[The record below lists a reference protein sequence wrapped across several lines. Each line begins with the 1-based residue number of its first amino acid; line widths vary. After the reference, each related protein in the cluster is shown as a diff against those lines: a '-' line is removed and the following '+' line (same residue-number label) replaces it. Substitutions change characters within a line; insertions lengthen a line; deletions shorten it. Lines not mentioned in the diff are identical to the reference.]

1 MAQTKAPDYGQQFL
15 LPPALEDWVP
25 KDHPARFLRE
35 FVDQLDLSGL
45 GFVIT
50 ESTEGRPGYAPSL
63 LLKIWLFG
71 YMHRIRSTRKLEV
84 ACREQLSLVWL
95 CGMLQPD
102 HNSLWRFWRDNK
114 RALRAVFKKSV
125 QLSLEAGLVGLVLQA
140 LDGTKIQAACS
151 KHTAWNKKNLQE
163 LLHVLDGELDKTE
176 AQLTVEAASDPSSSY
191 RLPES
196 LTEREA
202 LRQKVRAGLEQMEQ
216 AQRDHL
222 HPGEPEARR
231 MQCEGKNR
239 FAYNAQAVIDEQAG
253 VIVAAEVTNHENDA
267 GLVVPLVQQAQQ
279 NCGRQADATVA
290 DGGYGSGVDIAQ
302 AAQQQVHLLVRP
314 AMDSVAAKKRFHA
327 YNFDYQKERDVVLCP
342 EGRDLRFARNIKQK
356 GQTVRIFRC
365 DHHDCPVRAQCTKD
379 QRRRRFVEIWA
390 HTEAVQQ
397 MRARIKEAKAATQL
411 GKRGQIIERVF
422 GHLKQHE
429 SWRRWTARGLEAVN
443 AQWALLC
450 CAFNLRILHRQRM
463 LRPA

>member
-1 MAQTKAPDYGQQFL
+1 
-15 LPPALEDWVP
+15 
-25 KDHPARFLRE
+25 
-35 FVDQLDLSGL
+35 
-45 GFVIT
+45 
-50 ESTEGRPGYAPSL
+50 
-63 LLKIWLFG
+63 
-71 YMHRIRSTRKLEV
+71 
-84 ACREQLSLVWL
+84 
-95 CGMLQPD
+95 
-102 HNSLWRFWRDNK
+102 
-114 RALRAVFKKSV
+114 
-125 QLSLEAGLVGLVLQA
+125 
-140 LDGTKIQAACS
+140 
-151 KHTAWNKKNLQE
+151 
-163 LLHVLDGELDKTE
+163 
-176 AQLTVEAASDPSSSY
+176 
-191 RLPES
+191 
-196 LTEREA
+196 
-202 LRQKVRAGLEQMEQ
+202 
-216 AQRDHL
+216 
-222 HPGEPEARR
+222 
-231 MQCEGKNR
+231 
-239 FAYNAQAVIDEQAG
+239 
-253 VIVAAEVTNHENDA
+253 
-267 GLVVPLVQQAQQ
+267 
-279 NCGRQADATVA
+279 
-290 DGGYGSGVDIAQ
+290 
-302 AAQQQVHLLVRP
+302 
-314 AMDSVAAKKRFHA
+314 MDSVAAKKRFHA